1 MGVAIQKIV
10 QLVIRVG
17 EPGRKSLVGQSL
29 RKQNVM
35 QTIQIAVMIL

>member
-17 EPGRKSLVGQSL
+17 EPGRKSLVAL